1 MLKLKGWLLSLL
13 VLALTVVPAMAGNN
27 NDANTETENTANV
40 TPSEGSPSLSS
51 SATTGD
57 ANVAA
62 LLGVLVTKGV
72 LSAQEARSLSGT
84 PAQQKTRLL
93 ELLRQKGILSAAD
106 YEALTTPPA
115 SAQVA
120 PNLVASTTPILPAA
134 VTNPAPEPQPAKP
147 APPKVIPAVA
157 PLRVLQLE
165 PSKPDGLIPDLKLGS
180 GARLKL
186 YGLIKAS
193 AIYDSSSPY
202 GTDMPL
208 PGFITASGSTF
219 DPGPT
224 RSPEFHA
231 KARFAR
237 VGANFEWPD
246 IAGSNN
252 AFTGKMEFDF
262 EGNYSR
268 ALNRNISTIRSSMA
282 SIRLAYGRLDHRFND
297 DTSAFLLFGQDWTP
311 FGSSTLPNLFETTGF
326 GLGFGTLYER
336 APQVRFG
343 IGHKIGGSRNVFF
356 QPEFALVMPA
366 YGNDPSN
373 VADQLGYG
381 ERQGADSG
389 RPEWQGRVVLQFQLD
404 KAPGVAPAQFIVSG
418 VQGQR
423 KVYVR
428 HSDIPFC
435 NNTAQNEDGTYVF
448 CYNNTDGNLVNDPDV
463 FLKAFPHGMDLTT
476 NRAGW
481 SGEIQLPTRYMT
493 LIAKAWSGSDLR
505 FFFVGSLDSNFN
517 DTAGISKPC
526 LVTVAAG
533 TDPSFC
539 SGATGKTVAA
549 ATTTNNSTDGA
560 SNILFGFDAN
570 HNPVFAPERPV
581 RSEGAFLNLAFPL
594 GRIFGAEPTSRNAGW
609 QLALHYAF
617 DQTKTRDVKRLGNQR
632 SKNDL
637 AAATLSWKV
646 NNLVT
651 FVVEESMYR
660 TRIADPTNLS
670 AAPLYEGVRA
680 REWHDNRTE
689 IGPIFTF

>member
-1 MLKLKGWLLSLL
+1 MSKLKQWMSSLL
-13 VLALTVVPAMAGNN
+13 VAAITVVPVMAENN
-27 NDANTETENTANV
+27 NAKTADENAANTTSADASNAA
-40 TPSEGSPSLSS
+40 SPRLAS
-51 SATTGD
+51 TTGD

-62 LLGVLVTKGV
+62 LLGVLVSKGV
-72 LSAQEARSLSGT
+72 INAEEAKSLVGT
-84 PAQQKTRLL
+84 PAQQSARLL

-106 YEALTTPPA
+106 YEALTTPRA

-134 VTNPAPEPQPAKP
+134 VTSPAPEPQPVKP
-147 APPKVIPAVA
+147 APPKVIPAVT

-165 PSKPDGLIPDLKLGS
+165 PSKPDGLVPDLKLGS

-186 YGLIKAS
+186 YGMVKAS

-224 RSPEFHA
+224 RSPEFHV

-246 IAGSNN
+246 IAGSSNT
-252 AFTGKMEFDF
+252 FTGKMEFDF

-282 SIRLAYGRLDHRFND
+282 SIRLAYGRLDHKFND

-311 FGSSTLPNLFETTGF
+311 FGSSTLPNLFETTGL

-356 QPEFALVMPA
+356 QPEFALVMPG

-373 VADQLGYG
+373 VSDQLGYG

-389 RPEWQGRVVLQFQLD
+389 RPEVEARAVLQFQLD
-404 KAPGVAPAQFIVSG
+404 KAPGVAPAQFIISG

-428 HSDIPFC
+428 HSDIPLC
-435 NNTAQNEDGTYVF
+435 NNSAQNEDGTYVF
-448 CYNNTDGNLVNDPDV
+448 CYNNTAGNTVLDPDV
-463 FLKAFPHGMDLTT
+463 FREAFPNGTQMTT
-476 NRAGW
+476 HRAGW

-493 LIAKAWSGSDLR
+493 LIAKGWSGSDLR

-517 DTAGISKPC
+517 DTFGIQKPC
-526 LVTVAAG
+526 LINAEA
-533 TDPSFC
+533 SLC
-539 SGATGKTVAA
+539 SGSTGSTAA
-549 ATTTNNSTDGA
+549 PPTTAFNNSTDGA
-560 SNILFGFDAN
+560 SNVLFGFDSS
-570 HNPVFAPERPV
+570 HNAVFAPERPV
-581 RSEGAFLNLAFPL
+581 RSEGGFVNIAFPL
-594 GRIFGAEPTSRNAGW
+594 GRIFGAEPAGRNAGW

-680 REWHDNRTE
+680 KEWHDNRTE
-689 IGPIFTF
+689 VGPIFTF